1 MISDQRFLF
10 AVELIAPAGG
20 FGRTLDRINA
30 FHRVRKIPQAATLG
44 HREGAYAI
52 AVWRF
57 ANAETAKAFAAQFG
71 GTIIAPPPIGLQQL
85 TPR

>member
-1 MISDQRFLF
+1 MTGDQRFIF
-10 AVELIAPAGG
+10 AIEMVPPAGG

-30 FHRVRKIPQAATLG
+30 FHRMRKIPESATLD

-57 ANAETAKAFAAQFG
+57 VEAETAKAFADQFG
-71 GTIIAPPPIGLQQL
+71 GTMVVL
-85 TPR
+85 